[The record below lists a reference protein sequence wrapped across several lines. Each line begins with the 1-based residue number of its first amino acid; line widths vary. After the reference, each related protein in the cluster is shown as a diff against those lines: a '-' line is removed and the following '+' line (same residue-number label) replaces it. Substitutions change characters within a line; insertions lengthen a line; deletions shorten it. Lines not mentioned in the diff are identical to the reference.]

1 MNFEFKSIND
11 LEQASGSS
19 YGKFG
24 KNDAKLVK
32 FEYTSQGGSNGATQ
46 DALLVT
52 FKVEDGEYNYRVF
65 PAKVGNWINQD
76 PNSEEYKKA
85 LQESQNQVQIA
96 ISQIVESIVDRTTIQ
111 NAIVAAKPTTFE
123 QYVKLMERLIKA
135 VPGWNN
141 KELDLFLHWQSK
153 LSPNQTR
160 TYLEVPR
167 QTDLKFGNSVF
178 VTSKQPGVWNEV
190 IEQGVLMYKDNTG
203 NIHPF
208 KRNKWYMEKSKF
220 ANRIVV
226 EETTQAT
233 TNSTSEDPTR
243 NTW

>member
-24 KNDAKLVK
+24 KNDAKLIK

-65 PAKVGNWINQD
+65 PAKVGNWVNQD

-96 ISQIVESIVDRTTIQ
+96 ISQIVEAIVDRTTIQ
-111 NAIVAAKPTTFE
+111 NTIVASKPTTFE

-153 LSPNQTR
+153 LSPNQTK

-167 QTDLKFGNSVF
+167 QTDLKFGNSIF
-178 VTSKQPGVWNEV
+178 VTSKQPGVWSEF
-190 IEQGVLMYKDNTG
+190 IEQGVLMYKDSSGNT
-203 NIHPF
+203 HPF

-226 EETTQAT
+226 EENTQTPTDSA
-233 TNSTSEDPTR
+233 SEDPIG

>member
-111 NAIVAAKPTTFE
+111 NAIAASKPNTFE

-190 IEQGVLMYKDNTG
+190 IEQGVLMYKDNVG

-226 EETTQAT
+226 EETAQAT

>member
-11 LEQASGSS
+11 LGQASGSS

-190 IEQGVLMYKDNTG
+190 IEQGVLMYKDNAG
-203 NIHPF
+203 NIHSF

-226 EETTQAT
+226 EETAQAT

>member
-24 KNDAKLVK
+24 KNDAKLIK

-190 IEQGVLMYKDNTG
+190 IEQGVLMYKDNSG

-226 EETTQAT
+226 EETAPTA
-233 TNSTSEDPTR
+233 TNSVSEDPAR

>member
-190 IEQGVLMYKDNTG
+190 IEQGVLMYKDNSG

-226 EETTQAT
+226 EENTQTTT
-233 TNSTSEDPTR
+233 DSTSEDSTR

>member
-111 NAIVAAKPTTFE
+111 YAIVAAKPTTFE

-190 IEQGVLMYKDNTG
+190 IEQGVLMYKDNAG

-208 KRNKWYMEKSKF
+208 KRNKWFMEKSKF

-226 EETTQAT
+226 EGTTQTAT
-233 TNSTSEDPTR
+233 DSTSEDPTR

>member
-190 IEQGVLMYKDNTG
+190 IEQGVLMYKDNSG

>member
-46 DALLVT
+46 EALLVT
-52 FKVEDGEYNYRVF
+52 FKVKDGEYNYRVF

-96 ISQIVESIVDRTTIQ
+96 ISQIVESIADRTTIQ

-135 VPGWNN
+135 VLGWNN

-190 IEQGVLMYKDNTG
+190 IEQGVLMYKDNSG

-233 TNSTSEDPTR
+233 TDSVSEGPAR

>member
-111 NAIVAAKPTTFE
+111 NAIAASKPNTFE
-123 QYVKLMERLIKA
+123 QYVKLMERLIKT

-190 IEQGVLMYKDNTG
+190 IEQGVLMYKDNSG

-226 EETTQAT
+226 EENAQAIAI
-233 TNSTSEDPTR
+233 STSEDPTR

>member
-111 NAIVAAKPTTFE
+111 NAIAASKPNTFE
-123 QYVKLMERLIKA
+123 QYVKLMERLIKT

-141 KELDLFLHWQSK
+141 KELDLFLHWQGK
-153 LSPNQTR
+153 LSPNQTK

-190 IEQGVLMYKDNTG
+190 VEQGVLMYKDNS
-203 NIHPF
+203 NNVHPF

-226 EETTQAT
+226 EENAQVTTDL
-233 TNSTSEDPTR
+233 TSEDSTR

>member
-24 KNDAKLVK
+24 KNDAKLIK

-190 IEQGVLMYKDNTG
+190 IEQGVLMYKDNSG

-226 EETTQAT
+226 EETAQAT
-233 TNSTSEDPTR
+233 TNSVSEDPTR

>member
-11 LEQASGSS
+11 LEQTSGSS

-190 IEQGVLMYKDNTG
+190 IEQGVLMYKDNAG

-208 KRNKWYMEKSKF
+208 KRNKWFMEKSKF

-226 EETTQAT
+226 EGTTQTAT
-233 TNSTSEDPTR
+233 DSTSEDPTR

>member
-24 KNDAKLVK
+24 KNDAKLIK

-96 ISQIVESIVDRTTIQ
+96 ISQIVESIVDRTIIQ
-111 NAIVAAKPTTFE
+111 HAIATSKPTTFE

-135 VPGWNN
+135 VPNWNN

-190 IEQGVLMYKDNTG
+190 IEQGVLMYKDNAG
-203 NIHPF
+203 NTHPF

-226 EETTQAT
+226 EENTQAT
-233 TNSTSEDPTR
+233 TNSTSEDPAR